1 MSKKTLQ
8 KQDGLE
14 KLLRYILGMRP
25 DEFGLQPDD
34 DGFVPMKAL
43 LAALHDEE
51 GWRGVREGQ
60 IAMLA
65 NQPGDQSPFEIT
77 EAGVRL
83 KPTLSSLPP
92 EAPEQAALPKVL
104 YLPLKPTAWPVI
116 HERGLS
122 PKPGEAV
129 TRLWVEKEMAEKVG
143 RRLSPTP
150 VLVTVQAA
158 SARRAG
164 AEFKPYSDLLWLT
177 TGVEPLFLSG
187 PTVPS
192 PKEEPLSVRKAKEK
206 PPEPAGSFH
215 VAAPEPEVHK
225 GKKKGKYGDAPDW
238 KNQIRRDRRRQGED

>member
-14 KLLRYILGMRP
+14 KLLRYILGVRP
-25 DEFGLQPDD
+25 DEFGIHPDD

-43 LAALHDEE
+43 LAAFHDEE

-60 IAMLA
+60 ITMLA

-83 KPTLSSLPP
+83 KPALSSLPP
-92 EAPEQAALPKVL
+92 EAPDQAAMPKVL

-122 PKPGEAV
+122 PKTGETAA
-129 TRLWVEKEMAEKVG
+129 RLWAEKEMAEKVG

-158 SARRAG
+158 SARKSG

-177 TGVEPLFLSG
+177 ARVEPAFLIG
-187 PTVPS
+187 PAVP
-192 PKEEPLSVRKAKEK
+192 PKEEEPPARKAEK
-206 PPEPAGSFH
+206 TPEPAGSFH
-215 VAAPEPEVHK
+215 VAAPEPEVHR

-238 KNQIRRDRRRQGED
+238 KNQIRRDRRRRGDD